1 LDGPVV
7 FDGHG
12 VLMVDTPVELG
23 VVVRVFAN
31 QVSTMAVPDPVVIQP
46 RRHDEVAI
54 ITLFHGVL
62 VTPTNPLVNTHIHI
76 LCKGWSIP
84 FPHLKCGMATPTF
97 SGCSIGKNIVKLH
110 GFNTLLAEFKGG
122 GNLVPPQIPQKR
134 RRVGRFA

>member
-1 LDGPVV
+1 
-7 FDGHG
+7 
-12 VLMVDTPVELG
+12 MVDTPVELG

-62 VTPTNPLVNTHIHI
+62 VTPTNPLVNTYIHVMS
-76 LCKGWSIP
+76 KGWSIA
-84 FPHLKCGMATPTF
+84 FPHLKCRMTAPAL
-97 SGCSIGKNIVKLH
+97 GCRAVGKDVMELH
-110 GFNTLLAEFKGG
+110 SLDTLLAEFKGG